1 MCLVTLLS
9 KRPVLGHPEWQ
20 LHSLTLCSCMYFVFA
35 FCILYW
41 LWHIFMQKM
50 IAATTYPAWVL
61 HGAVAML
68 IRLSIIMLSKEKF
81 LYKLNSLLSFV
92 SSLQWKP
99 DNLFISK
106 ICHVSNPGYWN
117 IGENLV
123 FIFRHLFIQLLLMNT
138 QKCHVWFCF
147 QLLTENLPVPR
158 GPVGL
163 N

>member
-1 MCLVTLLS
+1 
-9 KRPVLGHPEWQ
+9 
-20 LHSLTLCSCMYFVFA
+20 
-35 FCILYW
+35 
-41 LWHIFMQKM
+41 MQKM

-106 ICHVSNPGYWN
+106 ICHVSNPGY
-117 IGENLV
+117 
-123 FIFRHLFIQLLLMNT
+123 
-138 QKCHVWFCF
+138 
-147 QLLTENLPVPR
+147 
-158 GPVGL
+158 
-163 N
+163 